1 VTTIRPENLGS
12 AAFRQAHAFPRLDRA
27 RTLGEQL
34 RAENGVNRA
43 VDIVEERLRAKGLAP

>member
-12 AAFRQAHAFPRLDRA
+12 AAFRQAHAVPQLDRA